1 MLNNINIMGRLVRNP
16 ELRHTQKDTAV
27 ASFRIAVDRDFG
39 EKQTDFFDVVAWR
52 KTGEFV
58 SKYFKQGQMIAIVG
72 RLQTRDWEDKDGN
85 KRRSVEIVAENCY
98 FAGGKKEEN
107 SGSKMEE
114 LPDDM
119 GGEMPF
125 SLGEDEELPL

>member
-58 SKYFKQGQMIAIVG
+58 SKYFKQGQKIAIVG
-72 RLQTRDWEDKDGN
+72 RIQTREWEDKDGN
-85 KRRSVEIVAENCY
+85 KRRNVEIIAEHVD
-98 FAGGKKEEN
+98 FAGDKKNEN
-107 SGSKMEE
+107 ASSKMQE

-119 GGEMPF
+119 GGELPF
-125 SLGEDEELPL
+125 KLGDDEELPL